1 MNDFIN
7 EIREQSL
14 DELDAYWSERMCAL
28 VSDDRIDDSDALY
41 LEFVVDGEEPEEYI
55 FMEDLSGIC

>member
-14 DELDAYWSERMCAL
+14 DELDAYWSERMCVL